1 MPQETVAVPHTKGGT
16 GRTHGKGA
24 PPEYSSN
31 EAQRTAAVPARSQ
44 WLRSTKSAFD
54 EPCDGVVALQLDAVQ
69 KPPSNSNSTSSS
81 GQDKSQL
88 RFGSSMAS
96 IAVTQLGEPQ
106 EQPELDAVSASGDS
120 PAHTPQPAHQIVRTQ
135 TQNRQMSSARV
146 HPEDPAG
153 PVKLDIDPVWRKYG
167 SSSLGKSGFLSLAR
181 QLHKPILRTSG
192 RAGARGTKIQRVRFD
207 ESESRQYHKSRFHVQ
222 WLIQPGSRF
231 ELLWGMS
238 MLLPLSYEIWAFA
251 FRLALGAP
259 ISRRNTWNVVDVTD
273 LLIDVLFLIDGSIQ
287 LNTMPA
293 KSTGVSGRTATVM
306 TQGETVSLR
315 SQIAWRYFSR
325 VFPFELLPSVLFWL
339 ASAWKSC
346 PITVW
351 WLCML
356 VRALP
361 RSKRLTVYFREIA
374 MDLSI
379 EIFYLQTFKFMLYL
393 FMSMH
398 YFGCLFYWLADN
410 YPPIVSARDSAH
422 AQETQGSTWISN
434 LEKRFPPFVV
444 AQSTLSEKYLICEC
458 SLLEPAGFHSCR
470 HRSPV

>member
-1 MPQETVAVPHTKGGT
+1 
-16 GRTHGKGA
+16 
-24 PPEYSSN
+24 
-31 EAQRTAAVPARSQ
+31 
-44 WLRSTKSAFD
+44 
-54 EPCDGVVALQLDAVQ
+54 
-69 KPPSNSNSTSSS
+69 
-81 GQDKSQL
+81 
-88 RFGSSMAS
+88 
-96 IAVTQLGEPQ
+96 
-106 EQPELDAVSASGDS
+106 
-120 PAHTPQPAHQIVRTQ
+120 
-135 TQNRQMSSARV
+135 
-146 HPEDPAG
+146 
-153 PVKLDIDPVWRKYG
+153 
-167 SSSLGKSGFLSLAR
+167 
-181 QLHKPILRTSG
+181 
-192 RAGARGTKIQRVRFD
+192 
-207 ESESRQYHKSRFHVQ
+207 
-222 WLIQPGSRF
+222 
-231 ELLWGMS
+231 
-238 MLLPLSYEIWAFA
+238 MLLPLSYAIWAFA

-458 SLLEPAGFHSCR
+458 PFLVSSALHSFR